1 MKDKDIDWLND
12 KVQDIKKRKRN
23 LKMLLDS
30 TMIKK
35 IKEDLK
41 VERRSVKRAEKQNI
55 KKVIQ
60 KEIEGYE
67 QSKKLCV

>member
-67 QSKKLCV
+67 

>member
-35 IKEDLK
+35 IK
-41 VERRSVKRAEKQNI
+41 
-55 KKVIQ
+55 
-60 KEIEGYE
+60 
-67 QSKKLCV
+67 